1 MYMYVGRL
9 QTARVEGMM
18 HIGETEEWKNWKLF
32 YIDHVTLYRIK
43 FNRLKK
49 KKAKKNNAALNYVSF
64 NINYL
69 RTEYSHAKNAWNR
82 SCMDFFHFL

>member
-18 HIGETEEWKNWKLF
+18 HIGETEEWENWKLF

-49 KKAKKNNAALNYVSF
+49 KKKVFS
-64 NINYL
+64 
-69 RTEYSHAKNAWNR
+69 YSVY
-82 SCMDFFHFL
+82 SIDL

>member
-18 HIGETEEWKNWKLF
+18 HIGETEEWENWKLF

-49 KKAKKNNAALNYVSF
+49 KKKRRLVKQVQPSVEDNGL
-64 NINYL
+64 
-69 RTEYSHAKNAWNR
+69 
-82 SCMDFFHFL
+82 

>member
-18 HIGETEEWKNWKLF
+18 HIGETEEWENWKLF

-49 KKAKKNNAALNYVSF
+49 KTKKKKKTPFCVCTDRFVSDLF
-64 NINYL
+64 RNHIVGFPTRWLIYL
-69 RTEYSHAKNAWNR
+69 EKT
-82 SCMDFFHFL
+82 C

>member
-18 HIGETEEWKNWKLF
+18 HIGETEEWENWKLF

-43 FNRLKK
+43 FNRKK
-49 KKAKKNNAALNYVSF
+49 KKKRSGPEVIKGFY
-64 NINYL
+64 
-69 RTEYSHAKNAWNR
+69 HAHL
-82 SCMDFFHFL
+82 S

>member
-18 HIGETEEWKNWKLF
+18 HIGETEEWENWKLF

-49 KKAKKNNAALNYVSF
+49 KKKKKKKTFSF
-64 NINYL
+64 
-69 RTEYSHAKNAWNR
+69 A
-82 SCMDFFHFL
+82 

>member
-18 HIGETEEWKNWKLF
+18 HIGETEEWENWKLF
-32 YIDHVTLYRIK
+32 HIDHVTLYRIK

-49 KKAKKNNAALNYVSF
+49 KKKKKKKSIFTV
-64 NINYL
+64 
-69 RTEYSHAKNAWNR
+69 EKNLYILYKL
-82 SCMDFFHFL
+82 SYICT

>member
-18 HIGETEEWKNWKLF
+18 HIGETEEWENWKLF

-49 KKAKKNNAALNYVSF
+49 KKKKKKYVLCCISRC
-64 NINYL
+64 ISYG
-69 RTEYSHAKNAWNR
+69 SK
-82 SCMDFFHFL
+82 

>member
-18 HIGETEEWKNWKLF
+18 HIGETEEWENWKLF
-32 YIDHVTLYRIK
+32 YIDHVYNTLYRIK

-49 KKAKKNNAALNYVSF
+49 KKKKKKKSLTMF
-64 NINYL
+64 QQ
-69 RTEYSHAKNAWNR
+69 
-82 SCMDFFHFL
+82 M